1 MGLKMTNE
9 IQNVPMPEYYIPS
22 QSPREKIIGN
32 KISKLYK
39 GSSVWIIPLSARYG
53 DDVTAMAINCLS
65 FSTSL
70 IELPEPFQA
79 YIEEYDG
86 QFIKVRNSN
95 YYCLKIDIGDLKDL
109 IPCAGAEKSQQE
121 DFT

>member
-1 MGLKMTNE
+1 MTIK
-9 IQNVPMPEYYIPS
+9 IQNEPMPEYYIPS
-22 QSPREKIIGN
+22 QTPREKNIGN

-70 IELPEPFQA
+70 IEIAEPFQA
-79 YIEEYDG
+79 YIEDYDG
-86 QFIKVRNSN
+86 QFIRVRNSN

-109 IPCAGAEKSQQE
+109 IPCTETMKNSE
-121 DFT
+121 ESS